1 MIETSK
7 AEEQAKQQEQ
17 LADLF
22 EQQLEKACENECHEE
37 MSESIL
43 KLAALFILMKG
54 MSNRSNHF
62 AYIV

>member
-1 MIETSK
+1 MIETFK
-7 AEEQAKQQEQ
+7 TEGETKPEEQ

-22 EQQLEKACENECHEE
+22 EQQLEKACTNECDEE

-54 MSNRSNHF
+54 LSNQSNR
-62 AYIV
+62 